1 MNSVPPTAAPRN
13 PLVVLAF
20 AILLPG
26 TGQVLNG
33 TPNRGLLFLFFTV
46 LLGWASFHLMPPTA
60 SFLGHYIGGVFVY
73 GLSVIDAYKH
83 ARVRREKWTYAQT
96 RETPDA

>member
-33 TPNRGLLFLFFTV
+33 TPNRGLMFLFFTV
-46 LLGWASFHLMPPTA
+46 LLGWATFHLMPQTA